1 MNIVVTAQGSS
12 KPSKQTRQSWNCV
25 CCHID
30 DASSKDSVPVSTE
43 AIGYGIIESLMSS
56 DSFNPSPLHYLTT
69 DDRFTGFLSDNLGAL
84 TQCITTLSRLDRRVL
99 YEQKVLALFQ
109 EDSFEIY
116 KSEQYYK
123 ADLNTI
129 QAKVTNA
136 KAEFD
141 RAKVL
146 FEDAKLAFITAF
158 CHSFPENV
166 EYRRCRVKGT
176 CVATGLLSDIQNN
189 KNGKH
194 CSSTFVEPSYADV
207 QILHLVPTIEFV
219 NNLTVVSNVEI
230 ILPLE
235 EIQAVLFTLAS
246 SSSSSS
252 STSSSSSS
260 SSSSSNSTSSSSSAS
275 SSSSSSSS

>member
-1 MNIVVTAQGSS
+1 MNPVVAAQSSS
-12 KPSKQTRQSWNCV
+12 KPSQQPLQSWNCV

-30 DASSKDSVPVSTE
+30 NAKGHDAVKVTTE

-56 DSFNPSPLHYLTT
+56 NSFNPSPLHYLTT
-69 DDRFTGFLSDNLGAL
+69 DDRFAGFVKDNRAGL

-109 EDSFEIY
+109 EGSLESFN
-116 KSEQYYK
+116 SEHYYND
-123 ADLNTI
+123 DLKTI
-129 QAKVTNA
+129 QAKVMNA
-136 KAEFD
+136 KDEFD

-146 FEDAKLAFITAF
+146 FEEAKLAFITAF
-158 CHSFPENV
+158 CHYCPENV

-176 CVATGLLSDIQNN
+176 CVATGMLSDIQIN

-230 ILPLE
+230 ILPVE
-235 EIQAVLFTLAS
+235 EIPAALFTLAS

-252 STSSSSSS
+252 SSA
-260 SSSSSNSTSSSSSAS
+260 SNSTSSS
-275 SSSSSSSS
+275 